1 MATNRIQTGLRISED
16 IYTKIKFLCKKE
28 QRSLNNLIE
37 YTLQQYIEQYEE
49 AHGEIPTDTED
60 C

>member
-49 AHGEIPTDTED
+49 THGEIPTDTED